1 MLIVGLIAGVVIG
14 GAAAYFI
21 FHGKTATTTGP
32 ASTPS
37 ASVAPTATA
46 TATPTATATAAAAQ
60 GVMPCP
66 VATPSGQHPLGNPA
80 PPSGGRR
87 AVASLDFC
95 GRGDAT
101 IPPGTTRFMT
111 GNNWELGIAD
121 SCPQG
126 SSGQG
131 GMNTVLTVNEL
142 LTDGSQG
149 PDTATE
155 PGDWVDSGG
164 QLMPGG
170 GNYQLQVSTV
180 SPDCVWHIA
189 IYPA

>member
-1 MLIVGLIAGVVIG
+1 MLIVGLIAGIVIG
-14 GAAAYFI
+14 GAAGYFI
-21 FHGKTATTTGP
+21 FHGKTAATNVPT
-32 ASTPS
+32 STPS

-46 TATPTATATAAAAQ
+46 TPTATPTAAPAAQ
-60 GVMPCP
+60 GVKPCP
-66 VATPSGQHPLGNPA
+66 IATPAGQHPLGSPA
-80 PPSGGRR
+80 LPSGGRH

-95 GRGDAT
+95 GEGNAT

-155 PGDWVDSGG
+155 PGDWVDTGG
-164 QLMPGG
+164 QLMPAG